1 VKQLYLLRHAKSSWD
16 DPSLADH
23 ERPLAPRGRRAAKS
37 VGAHLHATGI
47 APALVLCSPSRRT
60 KETLERLAVEAE
72 VQFEPALY
80 AADEHALLGVLHGVP
95 AGVQSVL
102 VIGHNPGLQRLAVTL
117 VGSGDEEQIAKLIE
131 KMPTGALASFALPI
145 DDWSELAP
153 KAGKLVGYVVPRD
166 L

>member
-23 ERPLAPRGRRAAKS
+23 ERPLAPRGLRAS
-37 VGAHLHATGI
+37 GI
-47 APALVLCSPSRRT
+47 EPALVLCSPSRRT
-60 KETLERLAVEAE
+60 RETLEFLSGAIGGE
-72 VQFEPALY
+72 VRFEPALY
-80 AADEHALLGVLHGVP
+80 AADEDVLLGVLRGVP
-95 AGVQSVL
+95 ARVPSVL
-102 VIGHNPGLQRLAVTL
+102 LIGHNPGLQRLAVTL
-117 VGSGDEEQIAKLIE
+117 VGSEDEEQIAKLIE